1 MIINQLDDL
10 TANQI
15 AAGEVVERPASVV
28 KELVENAIDA
38 KATNIKVETE
48 EGGIK
53 FIRVSDNGVG
63 MCRDDCVLCLGRHAT
78 SKIRTSEDLS
88 AIKTLGFRGEAL
100 PSIVSVSRM
109 KISSCDNEDNR
120 GNFMEVKGGVIE
132 SMEEKGMTRGTVIEV
147 SNLFYNTPARLKFLK
162 SKSTEY
168 SHIAGL
174 VSEYALCYPNIR
186 FELVKDNKA
195 TLISSAKGKLM
206 NAAASVLGLDTA
218 KNLVSFQAEDTGT
231 KVYGLVSNSDYV
243 RNNRKEE
250 YLFVNGRSVKNRNIL
265 FAPELVFKNLLGPG
279 KYPVCILFVECSE
292 KLVDVNVHPTKSEV
306 KFQNERAIY
315 SLVYEAVR
323 SAVMGGGGMHT
334 ISPNIPL
341 KKTPGHLTLLEKGG
355 GTICS
360 ANGGL
365 SEFAPAQNKSADFV
379 PLGDRSEGEKSQT
392 FLGETV
398 TDKPGQSF
406 NSLGSGDS
414 AVFDP
419 FDWSG
424 ENDQS
429 SRLSGQTILGET
441 SEEVPVENMFV
452 PGSSVVD
459 LSVLKVISQY
469 KNTYIIC
476 ECSDGIV
483 FIDQHVAHERVLYDR
498 MIKRD
503 YEHNFINP
511 LLLPQNITF
520 SNTVSSLVEERLP
533 EFRQAGYDLAPFGQ
547 NTFII
552 RGVPVDIKEKDSIN
566 VLKEIA
572 EELREFGGEG
582 KLSVRPEQLLITASC
597 KKAIKAGQPLSYEEM
612 QNLVNELL
620 KTANPFTCPHNRP
633 IIVSLSD
640 RELGRKFHRN

>member
-1 MIINQLDDL
+1 M
-10 TANQI
+10 
-15 AAGEVVERPASVV
+15 S
-28 KELVENAIDA
+28 
-38 KATNIKVETE
+38 
-48 EGGIK
+48 
-53 FIRVSDNGVG
+53 
-63 MCRDDCVLCLGRHAT
+63 
-78 SKIRTSEDLS
+78 
-88 AIKTLGFRGEAL
+88 GFRG
-100 PSIVSVSRM
+100 
-109 KISSCDNEDNR
+109 D
-120 GNFMEVKGGVIE
+120 
-132 SMEEKGMTRGTVIEV
+132 
-147 SNLFYNTPARLKFLK
+147 
-162 SKSTEY
+162 
-168 SHIAGL
+168 
-174 VSEYALCYPNIR
+174 
-186 FELVKDNKA
+186 
-195 TLISSAKGKLM
+195 
-206 NAAASVLGLDTA
+206 
-218 KNLVSFQAEDTGT
+218 
-231 KVYGLVSNSDYV
+231 
-243 RNNRKEE
+243 
-250 YLFVNGRSVKNRNIL
+250 
-265 FAPELVFKNLLGPG
+265 
-279 KYPVCILFVECSE
+279 
-292 KLVDVNVHPTKSEV
+292 
-306 KFQNERAIY
+306 
-315 SLVYEAVR
+315 
-323 SAVMGGGGMHT
+323 
-334 ISPNIPL
+334 
-341 KKTPGHLTLLEKGG
+341 
-355 GTICS
+355 
-360 ANGGL
+360 
-365 SEFAPAQNKSADFV
+365 NKSADFV

-392 FLGETV
+392 FLGEAV
-398 TDKPGQSF
+398 TEKSGQSL

-414 AVFDP
+414 VPFDP

-429 SRLSGQTILGET
+429 SRLSGQTLLGET
-441 SEEVPVENMFV
+441 SEEVPVEKLNFV

-520 SNTVSSLVEERLP
+520 SNTVSSLVEEKLC

-640 RELGRKFHRN
+640 RELGRKFRTN